1 MCILKFKFHKNHK
14 TPTKLQPTIK
24 IISFL
29 PGILSW
35 CGRSSGNILISVVRF
50 GKYFGTIWPAS
61 MYQGLSLSSGML
73 ISLWPSGLTRSR
85 DTDRRYSSIVV
96 WCIWW
101 YMNIYNLLRMGQ
113 AVSQE
118 RIIQLLEILPNLGII
133 GADLEVPWLI
143 IFDSVAFCVVW
154 ASVEVGWRDG
164 SSLLVSSS
172 ASFRALEMLRI
183 ALFPFN
189 DWLSYE
195 VWDWISIHLGVW

>member
-1 MCILKFKFHKNHK
+1 
-14 TPTKLQPTIK
+14 
-24 IISFL
+24 
-29 PGILSW
+29 
-35 CGRSSGNILISVVRF
+35 
-50 GKYFGTIWPAS
+50 
-61 MYQGLSLSSGML
+61 
-73 ISLWPSGLTRSR
+73 
-85 DTDRRYSSIVV
+85 
-96 WCIWW
+96 
-101 YMNIYNLLRMGQ
+101 MGQ

-154 ASVEVGWRDG
+154 ASVGVGWRDG

-195 VWDWISIHLGVW
+195 VCDWISIHLGVW